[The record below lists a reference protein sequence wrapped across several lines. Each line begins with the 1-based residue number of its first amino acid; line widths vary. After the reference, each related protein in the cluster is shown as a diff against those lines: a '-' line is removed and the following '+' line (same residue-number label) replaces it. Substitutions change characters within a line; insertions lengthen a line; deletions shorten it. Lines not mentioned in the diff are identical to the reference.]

1 MRSGSSSWP
10 GVVGSVS
17 VLTFAL
23 GFSYMVGVCGVVVR
37 VFGVPSRSL
46 LGRSVLGARLIWA
59 VVALRCAGAA
69 AAAAPVAML
78 ATGVAVPAEAELP
91 AGAAMGLG
99 SHGECTVGSPS
110 SASAFFFDV
119 FALLGFCARLP
130 GSESVSSRVF
140 PLSSFFLSAVENS
153 VRLGSQKRREDTTG
167 DDPRLLRR

>member
-1 MRSGSSSWP
+1 MRRIHPAGIHTTSSMRSGSSSWP

-59 VVALRCAGAA
+59 VVAPRCAGAA

-99 SHGECTVGSPS
+99 SHGERTVGSPS

-119 FALLGFCARLP
+119 FALQLYWAFALVFPVRSRSLVAPTGCSSPVSRSSL
-130 GSESVSSRVF
+130 SLSVS
-140 PLSSFFLSAVENS
+140 L
-153 VRLGSQKRREDTTG
+153 
-167 DDPRLLRR
+167 

>member
-1 MRSGSSSWP
+1 
-10 GVVGSVS
+10 
-17 VLTFAL
+17 
-23 GFSYMVGVCGVVVR
+23 MVGVCGVVVR

-59 VVALRCAGAA
+59 VVAPRYAGAA

-91 AGAAMGLG
+91 SGAAMGLG

-110 SASAFFFDV
+110 PASAFFFDV

-130 GSESVSSRVF
+130 GSESVASGAHGLLITGFSVLFVLVCFALALAMGFQCHLLPVVSAFTAASLRS
-140 PLSSFFLSAVENS
+140 LSFSF
-153 VRLGSQKRREDTTG
+153 
-167 DDPRLLRR
+167 